1 MKTSSLPAKAL
12 KAQISMEYLL
22 IMGFVVAAFIPLT
35 MIFYVYT
42 QGSTQEI
49 AAEQLSQIAKDV
61 VDAAES
67 VYYQGTP
74 SQVSMR
80 VYMPSQLQ
88 SVTLDGKNIILE
100 YQTPQGLAEVI
111 ETSAV
116 NISGSLPATK
126 GTYTLTIKAWDE
138 YVNVSYR

>member
-1 MKTSSLPAKAL
+1 
-12 KAQISMEYLL
+12 
-22 IMGFVVAAFIPLT
+22 
-35 MIFYVYT
+35 
-42 QGSTQEI
+42 
-49 AAEQLSQIAKDV
+49 
-61 VDAAES
+61 
-67 VYYQGTP
+67 
-74 SQVSMR
+74 
-80 VYMPSQLQ
+80 MPSQLQ